1 MEVKKSK
8 KASLEGTQST
18 SILMGIVVGL
28 SFMFIAFEY
37 AQRDIVIDEIDMSG
51 DILVEE
57 EIIEITR
64 RFTPPPP
71 PPPETVQADLIDIVE
86 DNTLEEEVEFQ
97 STEDEQKDAVII
109 NYNYGEGDGEGEVY
123 ADEEI
128 FAVVEEMPSFPGGD
142 AALMS
147 YITKNIKYPS
157 IATENGIQGRV
168 ICTFVINRDG
178 KVTNAEVIR
187 SVDPSLDK
195 EALRVINNM
204 PAWKPGKQ
212 RGKPVRVKYTL
223 PIVFRLN

>member
-147 YITKNIKYPS
+147 YISKNIKYPS

>member
-37 AQRDIVIDEIDMSG
+37 AQRDIVIDEIDTSG

-147 YITKNIKYPS
+147 YISKNIKYPS

>member
-37 AQRDIVIDEIDMSG
+37 AQRDIVIDEIDTSG

-123 ADEEI
+123 GDEEI

>member
-37 AQRDIVIDEIDMSG
+37 AQRDIVIDEIDTSG

-109 NYNYGEGDGEGEVY
+109 NYGEGDGEGEVY

-128 FAVVEEMPSFPGGD
+128 FAVVEEMPSFPGGE

-147 YITKNIKYPS
+147 YINKNIKYPS

-223 PIVFRLN
+223 PIVFRLQ

>member
-37 AQRDIVIDEIDMSG
+37 AQRDIVIDEIDTSG

-109 NYNYGEGDGEGEVY
+109 NYGEGDGEGEVY

-147 YITKNIKYPS
+147 YISKNIKYPS

-223 PIVFRLN
+223 PIVFRLQ

>member
-18 SILMGIVVGL
+18 NILMGIVVGL

-37 AQRDIVIDEIDMSG
+37 AQRDIFIDEIDTSG

-97 STEDEQKDAVII
+97 STEDVQKDAVII
-109 NYNYGEGDGEGEVY
+109 NYGEGDGEGEVY
-123 ADEEI
+123 AEDEI

-147 YITKNIKYPS
+147 YISKSIKYPS
-157 IATENGIQGRV
+157 IAQENGIQGRV

-204 PAWKPGKQ
+204 PTWKPGKQ

-223 PIVFRLN
+223 PIVFRLQ

>member
-37 AQRDIVIDEIDMSG
+37 AQRDLVIDEIDMSG

-109 NYNYGEGDGEGEVY
+109 NYGEGDGEGEVY
-123 ADEEI
+123 AEDEI

-147 YITKNIKYPS
+147 YISKNIKYPS

>member
-18 SILMGIVVGL
+18 NILMGIVVGL

-37 AQRDIVIDEIDMSG
+37 AQRDIVIDEIDTSG

-109 NYNYGEGDGEGEVY
+109 NYGEGDGEGEVY
-123 ADEEI
+123 ADDEI

-147 YITKNIKYPS
+147 YISKSIKYPS
-157 IATENGIQGRV
+157 IAQENGIQGRV

-223 PIVFRLN
+223 PIVFRLQ

>member
-18 SILMGIVVGL
+18 NILMGIVVGL

-37 AQRDIVIDEIDMSG
+37 AQRDIVIDEIDTSG

-109 NYNYGEGDGEGEVY
+109 NYGEGDGEGEVY

-147 YITKNIKYPS
+147 YISKNIKYPS

-223 PIVFRLN
+223 PIVFRLQ

>member
-18 SILMGIVVGL
+18 NILMGIVVGL

-37 AQRDIVIDEIDMSG
+37 AQRDLVIDEIDMSG

-97 STEDEQKDAVII
+97 STEDVQKDAVII
-109 NYNYGEGDGEGEVY
+109 NYGEGDGEGEVY
-123 ADEEI
+123 ADDEI

-147 YITKNIKYPS
+147 YISKSIKYPS
-157 IATENGIQGRV
+157 IAQENGIQGRV

-204 PAWKPGKQ
+204 PTWKPGKQ

-223 PIVFRLN
+223 PIVFRLQ

>member
-18 SILMGIVVGL
+18 NILMGIVVGL

-37 AQRDIVIDEIDMSG
+37 AQRDIVIDEIDTSG

-123 ADEEI
+123 GDEEI

>member
-18 SILMGIVVGL
+18 NILMGIVVGL

-37 AQRDIVIDEIDMSG
+37 AQRDIVIDEIDTSG

-109 NYNYGEGDGEGEVY
+109 NYGEGDGEGEVY
-123 ADEEI
+123 AEDEI

-147 YITKNIKYPS
+147 YISKSIKYPS
-157 IATENGIQGRV
+157 IAQENGIQGRV

-223 PIVFRLN
+223 PIVFRLQ

>member
-18 SILMGIVVGL
+18 NILMGIVVGL

-37 AQRDIVIDEIDMSG
+37 AQRDIVIDEIDTSG

-147 YITKNIKYPS
+147 YISKNIKYPS

-223 PIVFRLN
+223 PIVFRLQ

>member
-18 SILMGIVVGL
+18 NILMGIVVGL

-37 AQRDIVIDEIDMSG
+37 AQRDIVIDEIDTSG

-109 NYNYGEGDGEGEVY
+109 NYGEGDGEGEFY
-123 ADEEI
+123 ADDEI

-147 YITKNIKYPS
+147 YISKNIKYPS

-223 PIVFRLN
+223 PIVFRLQ

>member
-37 AQRDIVIDEIDMSG
+37 AQRDIVIDEIDTSG

-147 YITKNIKYPS
+147 YISKNIKYPS

-223 PIVFRLN
+223 PIVFRLQ

>member
-18 SILMGIVVGL
+18 NILMGIVVGL

-37 AQRDIVIDEIDMSG
+37 AQRDIVIDEIDTSG

-109 NYNYGEGDGEGEVY
+109 NYGNYGEGDGGEVY
-123 ADEEI
+123 ADDEI

-147 YITKNIKYPS
+147 YISKNIKYPS

-223 PIVFRLN
+223 PIVFRLQ

>member
-37 AQRDIVIDEIDMSG
+37 AQRDIVIDEIDTSG

-109 NYNYGEGDGEGEVY
+109 NYGEGDGEGEVY
-123 ADEEI
+123 AEDEI

-147 YITKNIKYPS
+147 YISKNIKYPS

-223 PIVFRLN
+223 PIVFRLQ

>member
-18 SILMGIVVGL
+18 NILMGIVVGL

-37 AQRDIVIDEIDMSG
+37 AQRDIVIDEIDTSG

-109 NYNYGEGDGEGEVY
+109 NYGEGDGEGEVY
-123 ADEEI
+123 AEDEI
-128 FAVVEEMPSFPGGD
+128 FAVVEEMPSFPGGE

-147 YITKNIKYPS
+147 YISKNIKYPS

>member
-18 SILMGIVVGL
+18 NILMGIVVGL

-37 AQRDIVIDEIDMSG
+37 AQRDIVIDEIDTSG

-109 NYNYGEGDGEGEVY
+109 NYGEGDGEGEVY
-123 ADEEI
+123 AEDEI

-147 YITKNIKYPS
+147 YISKNIKYPS

-223 PIVFRLN
+223 PIVFRLQ

>member
-37 AQRDIVIDEIDMSG
+37 AQRDIVIDEIDTSG

-109 NYNYGEGDGEGEVY
+109 NYGEGDGEGEVY
-123 ADEEI
+123 AEDEI

-147 YITKNIKYPS
+147 YISKSIKYPS
-157 IATENGIQGRV
+157 IAQENGIQGRV

-223 PIVFRLN
+223 PIVFRLQ

>member
-37 AQRDIVIDEIDMSG
+37 AQRDIVIDEIDTSG

>member
-18 SILMGIVVGL
+18 NILMGIVVGL

-37 AQRDIVIDEIDMSG
+37 AQRDIVIDEIDTSG

-109 NYNYGEGDGEGEVY
+109 NYGEGDGEGEVY
-123 ADEEI
+123 AEDEI

-147 YITKNIKYPS
+147 YISKNIKYPS

>member
-18 SILMGIVVGL
+18 NILMGIVVGL

-37 AQRDIVIDEIDMSG
+37 AQRDLVIDEIDMSG

-109 NYNYGEGDGEGEVY
+109 NYGEGDGEGEVY
-123 ADEEI
+123 AEDEI

-147 YITKNIKYPS
+147 YISKNIKYPS

-223 PIVFRLN
+223 PIVFRLQ

>member
-18 SILMGIVVGL
+18 NILMGIVVGL

-37 AQRDIVIDEIDMSG
+37 AQRDIVIDEIDTSG

-109 NYNYGEGDGEGEVY
+109 NYNYGEGDGEGEFY
-123 ADEEI
+123 ADDEI

-147 YITKNIKYPS
+147 YISKNIKYPS

-223 PIVFRLN
+223 PIVFRLQ

>member
-18 SILMGIVVGL
+18 NILMGIVVGL

-37 AQRDIVIDEIDMSG
+37 AQRDIVIDEIDTSG

-109 NYNYGEGDGEGEVY
+109 NYGDGDGEGEVY
-123 ADEEI
+123 AEDEI

-147 YITKNIKYPS
+147 YISKSIKYPS
-157 IATENGIQGRV
+157 IAQENGIQGRV

-223 PIVFRLN
+223 PIVFRLQ

>member
-37 AQRDIVIDEIDMSG
+37 AQRDIVIDEIDTSG

-123 ADEEI
+123 ADEAI